1 MKINS
6 MLQSMTGF
14 AKMQFEVA
22 NKIIFLQIRS
32 LNSKQLDINCK
43 IPVVYREKEL
53 EIRSLIANKLIRGK
67 IELAMLVENMGD
79 DATYTLNKN
88 LALRYYSEFKDLEK
102 KLNEKPETNYLS
114 LISRMPEVMKHQLQ
128 EIDEKE
134 WLAIKENI
142 ILSLDELKA
151 YRLEEGQALEKDIR
165 QRVINIQHLLKTVE
179 PNEKNRILALR
190 KRIENELNTH
200 FNETEKDKNRF
211 EQELLYYVEK
221 LDITEEKVRLQKHTE
236 YFLELLDKG
245 DSIGKKLAFV
255 SQEIGREINTLGS
268 KANDFELQQIV
279 VNMKDELEKVK
290 EQLLNIL

>member
-1 MKINS
+1 

-43 IPVVYREKEL
+43 IPGVYREKEL
-53 EIRSLIANKLIRGK
+53 EIRSLIANELIRGK

-79 DATYTLNKN
+79 DSTYSLNKN
-88 LALRYYSEFKDLEK
+88 LALRYYSEFKELEK
-102 KLNEKPETNYLS
+102 ELNEKPETDYLT

-134 WLAIKENI
+134 WLAIKENFI
-142 ILSLDELKA
+142 HSLEELKE

-165 QRVINIQHLLKTVE
+165 QRVENILELLSAIE
-179 PNEKNRILALR
+179 PHEKNRILALR
-190 KRIENELNTH
+190 KRIDNELNAH
-200 FNETEKDKNRF
+200 FSETEKDKNRF
-211 EQELLYYVEK
+211 EQELLYYIEK
-221 LDITEEKVRLQKHTE
+221 LDITEEKVRLKKHAE
-236 YFLELLDKG
+236 YFLELLEKEDA
-245 DSIGKKLAFV
+245 IGKKLAFV

-279 VNMKDELEKVK
+279 VNMKDELEKIK